1 MKRLTPCEVWKQGKT
16 VITAHSG
23 CEQTPPNS
31 REHILAAIAS
41 GSEMIEFDV
50 RMVNGELLLSHDE
63 PEDPGACVT
72 LRECFSLVAPEEN
85 LHMNIDVKTEGL
97 LAPVMAMAKEFPLEG
112 RIIFTGACNDDRALA
127 LSLGADMWRSMWPGM
142 EIADG
147 IADNKKDG
155 SPFLNVAYCM
165 ITEENNRELIENG
178 LAFSAW
184 TVDKE
189 YFLRLFLRMGVANI
203 TTRNPVLAMKLRRE
217 IQGF

>member
-1 MKRLTPCEVWKQGKT
+1 MKRFAPSEVWKQGKT

-23 CEQTPPNS
+23 CEKTSPNS

-50 RMVNGELLLSHDE
+50 RMIDGVLLLSHDE
-63 PEDPGACVT
+63 PEDPSTCIT
-72 LRECFSLVAPEEN
+72 LRECFEMIAPEEN

-97 LAPVMAMAKEFPLEG
+97 IEPVMSLAKEFPLEN
-112 RIIFTGACNDDRALA
+112 RIIFTGACNNDRALA
-127 LSLGADMWRSMWPGM
+127 LSFGADMWRSMWPGM
-142 EIADG
+142 EIPDG